1 MVTGLVARSQRLGDG
16 PGTMARIDS
25 TEYPDDYIEIVNEIN
40 DFIASLDGVPGEP
53 TPHSCS
59 GLVPGVVIGGAHH
72 HHHHHS
78 GGGGGIGSGSYAGV
92 GGYSG
97 GGGSSGSSD
106 AGYGGSNSTTASRGP
121 SEFLSPYSGVHLG
134 DSRFSV
140 DSLEHDYE
148 PIENLVVVTPPPTP
162 PRNPT
167 PVPRKPAT
175 AAAAAGSHPVH
186 PRKMADGQ
194 PKHVK
199 AIYNFKGTN
208 NDEVSAGLL
217 WGQFSSDT
225 RE

>member
-1 MVTGLVARSQRLGDG
+1 
-16 PGTMARIDS
+16 MARIDS

-40 DFIASLDGVPGEP
+40 DFIASLDGVPGQP
-53 TPHSCS
+53 TPQSFS
-59 GLVPGVVIGGAHH
+59 GCGVLPGVAIGGAHH
-72 HHHHHS
+72 NS
-78 GGGGGIGSGSYAGV
+78 GGIGSGSYAGV
-92 GGYSG
+92 GGSSGYS

-134 DSRFSV
+134 DGRFSV

-167 PVPRKPAT
+167 PVLRKPA
-175 AAAAAGSHPVH
+175 AAGCYPA

-199 AIYNFKGTN
+199 AIFNFKGTN
-208 NDEVSAGLL
+208 NDEVSIRPWSESTGALKRYVRQVKYFL
-217 WGQFSSDT
+217 KEFST
-225 RE
+225 R

>member
-59 GLVPGVVIGGAHH
+59 GLVPGVVIGGAHHH

-162 PRNPT
+162 PR
-167 PVPRKPAT
+167 KPAT